1 MSLDWNRACWRVH
14 VIDNCGQHSRPTLVS
29 LQGRKSV
36 NQKKFLVI
44 TLMSVAFAATSS
56 ALAQN
61 SSSAKK
67 DAAKSSTADDASQPK
82 PDDFIE
88 LLRKDVRSQ
97 KKQII
102 AENMDLSDAE
112 AEKFWPVYD
121 QYAAELSRIYD
132 TKLALLNDYAENY
145 SSMTG
150 EQAENYIRKRAEVEQ
165 SIMQLRLEYMPAFRK
180 VLSGRETALFYQL
193 DWRLGLAIDVELV
206 QVPCSA

>member
-1 MSLDWNRACWRVH
+1 
-14 VIDNCGQHSRPTLVS
+14 
-29 LQGRKSV
+29 V

-44 TLMSVAFAATSS
+44 TLMLIAFAATSS

-67 DAAKSSTADDASQPK
+67 DAAKSSTANDDSQPN

-112 AEKFWPVYD
+112 ARGFGRSTIDMPR
-121 QYAAELSRIYD
+121 SSPGSTTR
-132 TKLALLNDYAENY
+132 KL
-145 SSMTG
+145 
-150 EQAENYIRKRAEVEQ
+150 
-165 SIMQLRLEYMPAFRK
+165 
-180 VLSGRETALFYQL
+180 
-193 DWRLGLAIDVELV
+193 
-206 QVPCSA
+206 PC

>member
-1 MSLDWNRACWRVH
+1 MD
-14 VIDNCGQHSRPTLVS
+14 
-29 LQGRKSV
+29 
-36 NQKKFLVI
+36 KKTFLVI
-44 TLMSVAFAATSS
+44 TLMLVAFATTNS

-61 SSSAKK
+61 SSLPKN
-67 DAAKSSTADDASQPK
+67 DAAKSSTASEASQPN

-102 AENMDLSDAE
+102 AANMDLSDAE

-121 QYAAELSRIYD
+121 RYAAELSRIYD
-132 TKLALLNDYAENY
+132 TKIALLTDYSENY

-165 SIMQLRLEYMPAFRK
+165 SIMELRLKYMPAFRK
-180 VLSGRETALFYQL
+180 VLSGRETALFYQI
-193 DWRLGLAIDVELV
+193 DWRLGLAIDVQLV
-206 QVPCSA
+206 QVPLINQ

>member
-1 MSLDWNRACWRVH
+1 MLFGTSDFD
-14 VIDNCGQHSRPTLVS
+14 DNGRHSRPNPVS
-29 LQGRKSV
+29 LYRKETV
-36 NQKKFLVI
+36 DKKTFLVI
-44 TLMSVAFAATSS
+44 TLMLIAFATTNSV
-56 ALAQN
+56 LAQN
-61 SSSAKK
+61 SSSTKK
-67 DAAKSSTADDASQPK
+67 DAAKSSTANDASQPN

-112 AEKFWPVYD
+112 AEKFWPIYD
-121 QYAAELSRIYD
+121 RYAAELSRIYD
-132 TKLALLNDYAENY
+132 TKIALLNDYSENY

-165 SIMQLRLEYMPAFRK
+165 SIMELRLKYMPAFRK

-193 DWRLGLAIDVELV
+193 DWRLGLAIDLQLV
-206 QVPCSA
+206 QVPLINQ

>member
-1 MSLDWNRACWRVH
+1 MD
-14 VIDNCGQHSRPTLVS
+14 
-29 LQGRKSV
+29 
-36 NQKKFLVI
+36 KKNFVVI
-44 TLMSVAFAATSS
+44 TVLVVAFAATNS

-61 SSSAKK
+61 TSLPKK
-67 DAAKSSTADDASQPK
+67 DAAKSSTATEASQPN

-121 QYAAELSRIYD
+121 RYAAELSRIYD
-132 TKLALLNDYAENY
+132 TKIALLSDYSDNY

-165 SIMQLRLEYMPAFRK
+165 SIMELRLKYMPAFRK
-180 VLSGRETALFYQL
+180 VLSGRQTALFYQI
-193 DWRLGLAIDVELV
+193 DWRLGLAIDVQLV
-206 QVPCSA
+206 QVPLINQ

>member
-1 MSLDWNRACWRVH
+1 MRAALAPKSSFAV
-14 VIDNCGQHSRPTLVS
+14 
-29 LQGRKSV
+29 RKEPV
-36 NQKKFLVI
+36 NQKKLLVI
-44 TLMSVAFAATSS
+44 TLMLVAFAATSS

-67 DAAKSSTADDASQPK
+67 DAAKSSTADDASKLNPN
-82 PDDFIE
+82 DFFE
-88 LLRKDVRSQ
+88 LLRKDIRSQ

-132 TKLALLNDYAENY
+132 TKLALLNDYADNY

-150 EQAENYIRKRAEVEQ
+150 EQAESYIRKRAEVEQ
-165 SIMQLRLEYMPAFRK
+165 SIMQLRLKYMPAFRK

-193 DWRLGLAIDVELV
+193 DWRLGLAIDVQLI
-206 QVPCSA
+206 QVPLINP